1 MTPATTIIH
10 ASVFYLVGATAWIA
24 KLWSAGTVIGNR
36 LHAILYNEI
45 SLYPFAKYRPDMEW
59 VIESDRLK

>member
-1 MTPATTIIH
+1 M
-10 ASVFYLVGATAWIA
+10 FYLVGATAWIA